1 MAVKTLLPLCL
12 LVSSVI
18 ATPIQ
23 IRSSPVTLP
32 IAIKIN
38 STGGPQ
44 ALVNRDRA
52 RARALFAHGQA
63 KAQGESLAN
72 VPVPVTDAVVNIHSF
87 PFNVHVLVKLILF
100 PASKSTPRQLVSVLV
115 HTRSSWTLG
124 VPIPGLALDSP
135 IILVQIPKTQGLPCQ
150 YSMAAEVSQARNASV
165 FNYCSHQSSTFDD
178 LTECVL

>member
-63 KAQGESLAN
+63 KAQGKSLAD
-72 VPVPVTDAVVNIHSF
+72 VPVPVTDVGVNMHSF
-87 PFNVHVLVKLILF
+87 PFHLFMRLIPF
-100 PASKSTPRQLVSVLV
+100 PARQPTSQQLVSVLV
-115 HTRSSWTLG
+115 HIHSSWTLG
-124 VPIPGLALDSP
+124 VPIPGLVLGSAIS
-135 IILVQIPKTQGLPCQ
+135 LVQNPITQGLPCQ
-150 YSMAAEVSQARNASV
+150 
-165 FNYCSHQSSTFDD
+165 
-178 LTECVL
+178 

>member
-18 ATPIQ
+18 ANPIQ
-23 IRSSPVTLP
+23 IRSSPITLP

-63 KAQGESLAN
+63 KAQGKSLAD
-72 VPVPVTDAVVNIHSF
+72 VPVPVNDAVVNMHSF
-87 PFNVHVLVKLILF
+87 PFHLFVRLILF
-100 PASKSTPRQLVSVLV
+100 PASKSIPRSLVSVLV
-115 HTRSSWTLG
+115 DTHSLWTLG
-124 VPIPGLALDSP
+124 VPIPGLVVTETTP
-135 IILVQIPKTQGLPCQ
+135 ISLVQIPKTQGLP
-150 YSMAAEVSQARNASV
+150 
-165 FNYCSHQSSTFDD
+165 
-178 LTECVL
+178 